1 MHMCSCTNN
10 ISRLT
15 FVIIIY
21 TKSQQSIIQDFIP
34 FYCVDRFRKSMTL
47 FLLVDHN
54 TLKDAKNVIF
64 NIITVVAHN
73 ENIGE
78 YP

>member
-10 ISRLT
+10 ISLLT

-21 TKSQQSIIQDFIP
+21 TKSQESIIQDFIT
-34 FYCVDRFRKSMTL
+34 FYCVDRFRNSMNL
-47 FLLVDHN
+47 FSLVDHN

-64 NIITVVAHN
+64 NITTVVAHN

-78 YP
+78 YQ